1 MKTKYLLDSNICI
14 HLLRNRKEVID
25 AISSVG
31 WDMCCISELSVVELL
46 YGAECSNNPE
56 QNRMEV
62 KSFVKDMEIIP
73 FNVSIEEFCRQ
84 KARLRTQGM
93 LIEDFDL
100 FIGSTAVATGYTL
113 VTENVKH
120 LSRLQGITIENW
132 VKR

>member
-1 MKTKYLLDSNICI
+1 MKAKYILDSNICI

-56 QNRMEV
+56 QNRKEIE
-62 KSFVKDMEIIP
+62 SFVKDIEVLP
-73 FNVSIEEFCRQ
+73 FNVCIEEFCRQ

-100 FIGSTAVATGYTL
+100 FIGCTAVATGYVL

>member
-1 MKTKYLLDSNICI
+1 MKTKYILDSNICI
-14 HLLRNRKEVID
+14 HLLRNRKEIID

-31 WDMCCISELSVVELL
+31 WDMCCISELSVVELF

-56 QNRMEV
+56 RNRMKVESFINDIEV
-62 KSFVKDMEIIP
+62 LP
-73 FNVSIEEFCRQ
+73 FSICIKEFCRQ

-100 FIGSTAVATGYTL
+100 FIGCTAIAMGYTL

-132 VKR
+132 VQR